1 MLNKQLKVYLGLR
14 TSMIFLSFLQL
25 FSSPLLFLLLCL
37 LCTASL
43 VNEIGSY
50 KDDSWQMELKMVV
63 VRLVT

>member
-14 TSMIFLSFLQL
+14 TSLIFLSFLQL

-37 LCTASL
+37 LCSASL

-50 KDDSWQMELKMVV
+50 KDDS
-63 VRLVT
+63 

>member
-14 TSMIFLSFLQL
+14 TSLIFLFFLQL
-25 FSSPLLFLLLCL
+25 FSSALLFLLLCL
-37 LCTASL
+37 FCSASL

>member
-14 TSMIFLSFLQL
+14 TSLIFLSFLQL

-37 LCTASL
+37 LCSVSL

-50 KDDSWQMELKMVV
+50 KDDS
-63 VRLVT
+63 

>member
-14 TSMIFLSFLQL
+14 TSLIFLSFLQL
-25 FSSPLLFLLLCL
+25 FSSPLLFLPLCL
-37 LCTASL
+37 LCSASL
-43 VNEIGSY
+43 VNKIGSY